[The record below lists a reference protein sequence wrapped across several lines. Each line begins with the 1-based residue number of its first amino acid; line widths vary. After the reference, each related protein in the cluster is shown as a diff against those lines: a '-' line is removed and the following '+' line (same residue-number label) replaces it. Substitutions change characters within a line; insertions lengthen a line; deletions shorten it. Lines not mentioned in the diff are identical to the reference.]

1 MSAANGPI
9 LISDPLPPATEEILR
24 NAGLEVIVG
33 ADKVEESLPSISGWI
48 LRSGTQITSELLDQA
63 PNLKCICRAGA
74 GVDNID
80 CDAAAEKGVLV
91 MNTPAANSNAAAEHA
106 LALMF
111 AVARNVGQGH
121 LGMSQGGWDRKKLVG
136 VELEG
141 KTLAVIG
148 MGKIGQ
154 RVCRKA
160 SGLGMKVVGCDP
172 FVDASVC
179 EENGA
184 TLSTLED
191 ALPNADFISLHP
203 PLNDH
208 TRGMVNDDFLGQCK
222 AGVRLVNV
230 SRGPVIDSEALL
242 RAVDSGQ
249 VAAAGLDV
257 FVEEPPAEN
266 DPLRNHAS
274 IICTPH
280 LGASTVEAQ
289 DNVGLQSAQQVAA
302 FLLEGQVQHP
312 VNQPVS

>member
-1 MSAANGPI
+1 MSAANGPV

-33 ADKVEESLPSISGWI
+33 ADKVEESLPNFSGWI

-148 MGKIGQ
+148 MGKICLLYTSPSP
-154 RVCRKA
+154 RDR
-160 SGLGMKVVGCDP
+160 
-172 FVDASVC
+172 
-179 EENGA
+179 
-184 TLSTLED
+184 
-191 ALPNADFISLHP
+191 
-203 PLNDH
+203 
-208 TRGMVNDDFLGQCK
+208 TR
-222 AGVRLVNV
+222 
-230 SRGPVIDSEALL
+230 SRMPS
-242 RAVDSGQ
+242 
-249 VAAAGLDV
+249 
-257 FVEEPPAEN
+257 
-266 DPLRNHAS
+266 
-274 IICTPH
+274 
-280 LGASTVEAQ
+280 
-289 DNVGLQSAQQVAA
+289 SA
-302 FLLEGQVQHP
+302 
-312 VNQPVS
+312 

>member
-1 MSAANGPI
+1 M
-9 LISDPLPPATEEILR
+9 
-24 NAGLEVIVG
+24 
-33 ADKVEESLPSISGWI
+33 
-48 LRSGTQITSELLDQA
+48 
-63 PNLKCICRAGA
+63 
-74 GVDNID
+74 
-80 CDAAAEKGVLV
+80 
-91 MNTPAANSNAAAEHA
+91 
-106 LALMF
+106 
-111 AVARNVGQGH
+111 
-121 LGMSQGGWDRKKLVG
+121 
-136 VELEG
+136 
-141 KTLAVIG
+141 
-148 MGKIGQ
+148 
-154 RVCRKA
+154 
-160 SGLGMKVVGCDP
+160 VGCDP